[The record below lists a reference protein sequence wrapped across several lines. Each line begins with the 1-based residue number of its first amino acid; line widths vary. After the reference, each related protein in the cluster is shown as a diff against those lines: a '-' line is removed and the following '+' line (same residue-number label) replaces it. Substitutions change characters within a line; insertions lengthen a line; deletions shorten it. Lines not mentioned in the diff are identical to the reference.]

1 MFFQVIQPLLAK
13 GLKFNLSIEADDSI
27 PGNVIVGV
35 FPDAGEKSTSLTPA
49 MFSGTPQELDAQFD
63 QVMAGFVT
71 VTKSLTEQ
79 LEDARLVAEQAA
91 KDALASAAVVQN
103 RANPPPLS
111 LLYPLPPSDRKGM
124 TMREAMIRTLEVTQR
139 CHLKCPPRHLRR
151 LHLLRCSHCEERK
164 HVYHHRKDQRCPRI
178 QVQRSD
184 TQGSITNDGHP
195 EGPILLFPP
204 IPRVEQRCG

>member
-91 KDALASAAVVQN
+91 KDALESAAVVQK
-103 RANPPPLS
+103 P
-111 LLYPLPPSDRKGM
+111 RKPASSKSPISTTSVGP
-124 TMREAMIRTLEVTQR
+124 EGDDDEGGN
-139 CHLKCPPRHLRR
+139 
-151 LHLLRCSHCEERK
+151 
-164 HVYHHRKDQRCPRI
+164 DQDTG
-178 QVQRSD
+178 SD
-184 TQGSITNDGHP
+184 TAMSPQVPTQAP
-195 EGPILLFPP
+195 AQAAPAALFTL
-204 IPRVEQRCG
+204 